1 MKNTFKSLIIC
12 TVLLISN
19 QFSAQENDP
28 KAKTILDEMSKI
40 TKAYKT
46 ISADYTFTINGK
58 DKKLIEKQDG
68 KLQVKGTKFRL
79 EIPGN
84 SIVCDGKKVYNHNKE
99 QQEVSIKCFQATEDD
114 GINPTKIFTMYEKGY
129 KYQFEKEEK
138 NAKGGTTQIINLTPT
153 LKPEKKK
160 YHTAKLYID
169 KTKKQI
175 TQLKLM
181 MKDGSTQTF
190 EIKKFTPDTEIADT
204 SFNFNTSKFK
214 PDQIVDECE

>member
-1 MKNTFKSLIIC
+1 M
-12 TVLLISN
+12 LISN
-19 QFSAQENDP
+19 QFSAQDNDP

-138 NAKGGTTQIINLTPT
+138 NAKGTVTQIINLTPT

-160 YHTAKLYID
+160 YNTAKLYID
-169 KTKKQI
+169 KAKKQI
-175 TQLKLM
+175 TQLKLL
-181 MKDGSTQTF
+181 MKDGSTQIF

-214 PDQIVDECE
+214 SDQIVDECE